1 MDVSAWSE
9 DGGKGSVVLTCDRR
23 KQDGDHAQEYICTG
37 HCQVSRRAAVLV
49 VGYSVKLKRGRPDAS
64 R

>member
-1 MDVSAWSE
+1 MAITPRNISA
-9 DGGKGSVVLTCDRR
+9 
-23 KQDGDHAQEYICTG
+23 QDI
-37 HCQVSRRAAVLV
+37 VRFSRRAAVLV